1 MGMWGQPSTARFLV
15 AAYGP
20 TLLASFGYGAVIPML
35 AIQAKALGASV
46 GVAAFVAAM
55 AGIGTLLGDLP
66 AGTVTDKFG
75 ERRPLVAAM
84 LIDGVALAAAYWI
97 GSLWMFAVVVLVHGI
112 TGSVFGLARQT
123 YLTVAVPLK
132 WRARAMSSLGGVF
145 RLGGMLGPLA
155 GAWIT
160 AVYSLRASFLLAG
173 AMSIA
178 AAFAVS
184 FIPDT
189 PTSPAPSTLSSS
201 PTSQSSARTTMWSAS
216 NNSPNSP
223 NLTGSQT
230 ASATV
235 NTVATATATATN
247 DKLTIWS
254 VLLRHRQVLLTVGS
268 SVLALAMVR
277 VARQAIIP
285 LWCDQ
290 HGIDASTTNIIYA
303 ISLVFEVVLVIPSGA
318 VMDRVGRR
326 WVAAP
331 TMLIMGLGYALL
343 PFTHVPLT
351 ITMVASLLGFGNGL
365 SAGIIMTLAADASP
379 EVGRAQFFAGWRV
392 FSDVGQSAGPLVVSA
407 VALFAPL
414 WAAALAL
421 AAISWLGGAGFMR
434 WLPRRGPLVNAVS

>member
-15 AAYGP
+15 SAFGP

-66 AGTVTDKFG
+66 AGTITDKFG
-75 ERRPLVAAM
+75 ERRPLVVAL

-97 GSLWMFAVVVLVHGI
+97 DALWVFAMVVLIHGI

-123 YLTVAVPLK
+123 YLTVAIPLK

-173 AMSIA
+173 AMSVA

-189 PTSPAPSTLSSS
+189 PTPPRSRSADET
-201 PTSQSSARTTMWSAS
+201 QSSGDE
-216 NNSPNSP
+216 N
-223 NLTGSQT
+223 
-230 ASATV
+230 
-235 NTVATATATATN
+235 
-247 DKLTIWS
+247 LTIWS
-254 VLLRHRQVLLTVGS
+254 VLKRHRHVLFTVGS

-277 VARQAIIP
+277 IARQAIIP

-318 VMDRVGRR
+318 MMDRVGRR
-326 WVAAP
+326 WVAVP

-343 PFTHVPLT
+343 PLTHAALT
-351 ITMVASLLGFGNGL
+351 ITIVASLLGFGNGL

-392 FSDVGQSAGPLVVSA
+392 FSDVGQSGGPLVVSA

-414 WAAALAL
+414 WAAALTL
-421 AAISWLGGAGFMR
+421 AGIAWLGGAGFMR
-434 WLPRRGPLVNAVS
+434 WLPKRGPLVNAVS